1 MIEYIQSQKG
11 KIRIV
16 SDMAFDAVDVDE
28 SNSLDKEELTK
39 IIMDVAVDLKVKM
52 PTE

>member
-1 MIEYIQSQKG
+1 
-11 KIRIV
+11 
-16 SDMAFDAVDVDE
+16 MAFDAVDVDE

-39 IIMDVAVDLKVKM
+39 IIMEVAEELKVKM